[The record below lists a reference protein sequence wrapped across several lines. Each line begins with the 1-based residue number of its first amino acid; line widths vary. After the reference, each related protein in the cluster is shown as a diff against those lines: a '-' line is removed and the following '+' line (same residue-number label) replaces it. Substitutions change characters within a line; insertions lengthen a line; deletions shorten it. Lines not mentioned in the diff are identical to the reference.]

1 MTQLNTDLYFLL
13 PEIFI
18 GSITIFLLIWSTF
31 QITMHKINAES
42 ILKNL
47 ITLVITTTILG
58 FILML
63 NNLNITKTICYENL
77 VINNYTTNIKLL
89 IILFTIFF
97 LSLIKY
103 SEKQNFPTD
112 FESIILK
119 MLSLSAMLIL
129 TSANDFVILYLSL
142 ELQSLCFYILTASK
156 KTSRFSLEGGLKY
169 FIVGALS
176 SSFLLFGISLIYGL
190 TGSTNFSN
198 LYQLTIIIQNTP
210 ILLKL
215 GFILLLCSFLLKL
228 TAVPF
233 HIWSPDVYEG
243 APLSITIFFSTIP
256 KIAIFSIFIRLI
268 FSVFLQFH
276 NLWHPIFVLSSILTI
291 IFASFATLYQKKLKR
306 FLAYSSIS
314 HIGYMLMGLST
325 GTMLGLHSFFLY
337 LLIYVT
343 TIFCFFGLLILIK
356 KNTNKN
362 LIYLTDL
369 LNPNT
374 IHPLYK
380 FTFILLLFSIAGIPP
395 LWGFFIKFQIF
406 LSLIDLHSYILV
418 ALGILT
424 STTSTYYYIR
434 LIKIINFEKFINL
447 NYKKYTLD
455 STIAILII
463 FSGSLLI
470 SLFLTTTNILL
481 LPTHELSI
489 LL

>member
-1 MTQLNTDLYFLL
+1 
-13 PEIFI
+13 
-18 GSITIFLLIWSTF
+18 
-31 QITMHKINAES
+31 MHKINAES

-233 HIWSPDVYEG
+233 HI
-243 APLSITIFFSTIP
+243 
-256 KIAIFSIFIRLI
+256 
-268 FSVFLQFH
+268 
-276 NLWHPIFVLSSILTI
+276 
-291 IFASFATLYQKKLKR
+291 
-306 FLAYSSIS
+306 
-314 HIGYMLMGLST
+314 
-325 GTMLGLHSFFLY
+325 
-337 LLIYVT
+337 
-343 TIFCFFGLLILIK
+343 
-356 KNTNKN
+356 
-362 LIYLTDL
+362 
-369 LNPNT
+369 
-374 IHPLYK
+374 
-380 FTFILLLFSIAGIPP
+380 
-395 LWGFFIKFQIF
+395 
-406 LSLIDLHSYILV
+406 
-418 ALGILT
+418 
-424 STTSTYYYIR
+424 
-434 LIKIINFEKFINL
+434 
-447 NYKKYTLD
+447 
-455 STIAILII
+455 
-463 FSGSLLI
+463 
-470 SLFLTTTNILL
+470 
-481 LPTHELSI
+481 
-489 LL
+489 